1 MKTLIKLLSLLFIL
15 SGISPASALSLSP
28 KHKTALKIECKQ
40 AIEDGLFL
48 SKNKCYAEKT
58 TIIEQYGYTWTD
70 KLNDKTLARK
80 IQLKCHILI
89 DDGLFKYNQCIES
102 KVNLALGIVREEPL
116 QPPLEYVPEDKIV
129 DNNEGGNSTEQKVK
143 IVESDNPKIHEVY
156 EMLKESVMFVV
167 TTSAKLDFTD
177 AEIEKAEIGTCSAVS
192 IGDNLFATNAH
203 CVLFGEQ
210 EKMSEKQIS
219 DYICILPITEEISG
233 KSKCNWAIVE
243 HIDAYRDQAVVSI
256 IEKDGKVD
264 FNPPAVK
271 IKESNKVNIFDPIY
285 TLGNP
290 QGNIGIFTEGKIT
303 AINENSSVG
312 GLMEATS
319 KIYTIDAMIEQ
330 GNSGGGLF
338 DIKGNLIG
346 ITSAGDTSRMGKK
359 DMQQFNFAIAIDEFL
374 NLLD

>member
-1 MKTLIKLLSLLFIL
+1 MQLKNILTLLFIF
-15 SGISPASALSLSP
+15 IFINPAIAVTLSP
-28 KHKTALKIECKQ
+28 KHKTALKIECEK
-40 AIEDGLFL
+40 AIDDGLFL

-58 TIIEQYGYTWTD
+58 TIIEQYGYAWTD

-116 QPPLEYVPEDKIV
+116 QPPLEYVPDDKIV
-129 DNNEGGNSTEQKVK
+129 DENEGENSTEQKVK

-156 EMLKESVMFVV
+156 KMLKESVMFVR
-167 TTSAKLDFTD
+167 THYAKLDFTE
-177 AEIEKAEIGTCSAVS
+177 AQIQKAEYGTCSAVS

-210 EKMSEKQIS
+210 EKMSEQKIS
-219 DYICILPITEEISG
+219 DFICILPITEEVSWD
-233 KSKCNWAIVE
+233 SKCNWAVVT
-243 HIDAYRDQAVVSI
+243 HIDAYRDQAIISI
-256 IEKDGKVD
+256 IEKDRKVD

-290 QGNIGIFTEGKIT
+290 QGVIGIFTEGKIT
-303 AINENSSVG
+303 AINENSSVD

-319 KIYTIDAMIEQ
+319 KIYTFDAMIEQ

-346 ITSAGDTSRMGKK
+346 ITSAGDTRRMGKK